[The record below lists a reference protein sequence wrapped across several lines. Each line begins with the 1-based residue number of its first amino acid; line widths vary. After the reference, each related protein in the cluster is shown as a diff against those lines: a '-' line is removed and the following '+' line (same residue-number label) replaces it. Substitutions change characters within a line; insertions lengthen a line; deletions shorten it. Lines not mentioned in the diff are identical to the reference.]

1 MVAAAVVPAV
11 VVASM
16 AVAVAAVLALAVV
29 VAMAVAGTAVVAQEQ
44 RRAKVIVKDENKRKQ
59 KRQEMT
65 QLKYKTSR
73 THQNVFQR
81 TVGTTLPQGEADSI
95 KQHHFIPRVPLLPF
109 PPSLPLLLH
118 PICVSRP
125 HLPGVKHFPKATAYS
140 IQNNIAQIDRS
151 PAARPKSVIFAVGA
165 VPGPP
170 ENRRIFSAFTSL
182 CTYW

>member
-1 MVAAAVVPAV
+1 MAAVVVPAV

-16 AVAVAAVLALAVV
+16 AVAVATVLALAVV

-95 KQHHFIPRVPLLPF
+95 KQHHFIPTCTAPTLSPVPPAS
-109 PPSLPLLLH
+109 PP
-118 PICVSRP
+118 P
-125 HLPGVKHFPKATAYS
+125 HLRLASSPTRRKTLPESNS
-140 IQNNIAQIDRS
+140 IQHTEQHSTDRS
-151 PAARPKSVIFAVGA
+151 L
-165 VPGPP
+165 
-170 ENRRIFSAFTSL
+170 TSR
-182 CTYW
+182 